1 MMNETSTN
9 SNNQENSAIAA
20 DNPEIDYPVRLLPR
34 SAWNSQVAYL
44 RIMFRA
50 RKALE
55 RIEKEAGIV
64 KS

>member
-1 MMNETSTN
+1 MNEISTDF
-9 SNNQENSAIAA
+9 NNQENSAIAA
-20 DNPEIDYPVRLLPR
+20 ENSEIDNPVRLLPR
-34 SAWNSQVAYL
+34 SAWNSHLAYL

-50 RKALE
+50 KKALE